1 MVAKESTKRKSSGS
15 GKDSYKDN
23 KKQKQDE
30 SDLSASALK
39 RQVRKERQAT
49 RRHAE
54 SVTEAKALWNKLR
67 MKTNTKEDTKKL
79 MKEVMELIRGKV
91 REIALQHDASRVV
104 QAAIQFGS
112 EEQRKEILLEICQ
125 TEGSLAEMA
134 KIQYAHFCC
143 LKFIKYCNRDDA
155 SIKMIVKVR
164 KRTKNKQ
171 TSPLNS
177 GVSRNYS
184 RQLWNWVVVVSYSV
198 SISCRVLI
206 NSDSHFVSFYLQ
218 SFKGEMPRLAVHGV
232 GARVVES
239 LFLNLPSKQ
248 TASLKQEFY
257 GPHFSL
263 FAQEQS
269 TVPTLESNL
278 KKAKTETQKKSA
290 IDFVQQIINKGMT
303 KSFYG
308 FTYFQQLFAEY
319 MDVADP
325 GEIRT
330 ISSTVADHSIHL
342 LSTRVG
348 TRVVAA
354 CASYGTPKDRKRICK
369 SLKGYTSSSLLHR
382 DAYLA
387 LLRLVQVTDDT
398 VSIQKSV
405 LNEVLTKKDSSEED
419 GESADGILEL
429 ATSDTGSKLFL
440 MLVVED
446 EESRMKYFDPYERS
460 ILDPIPTIKENGK
473 EVPTSKK
480 DPDTR
485 RKELLKHIKDALL
498 ETCTQNVEQL
508 LKSLP
513 GARVLK
519 EVYASTGSEPLA
531 NAVVDVCEGSIDIFE
546 DPVAHRSIKNLIL
559 VDVESDKPLF
569 SKLLVDRLGA
579 NISDIAE
586 SNRGAFVAGALLKVP
601 SVKATAKKT
610 FSSNKKGIEAKS
622 KQKGSTA
629 GYAALLKEIS

>member
-155 SIKMIVKVR
+155 SIKMIVK
-164 KRTKNKQ
+164 
-171 TSPLNS
+171 
-177 GVSRNYS
+177 
-184 RQLWNWVVVVSYSV
+184 
-198 SISCRVLI
+198 
-206 NSDSHFVSFYLQ
+206 

>member
-1 MVAKESTKRKSSGS
+1 MVAKESSKRKSSG
-15 GKDSYKDN
+15 GKDSYHN
-23 KKQKQDE
+23 KKQKNE
-30 SDLSASALK
+30 SAAKDGELSSSALK

-54 SVTEAKALWNKLR
+54 SVSEAKVLWNKLR
-67 MKTNTKEDTKKL
+67 VKTNTKEDTKKL
-79 MKEVMELIRGKV
+79 MVEVMELIRGKV

-112 EEQRKEILLEICQ
+112 DDQRKEILKEICQ

-143 LKFIKYCNRDDA
+143 LKFIKYCNRDEA
-155 SIKMIVKVR
+155 SVKMIVK
-164 KRTKNKQ
+164 
-171 TSPLNS
+171 
-177 GVSRNYS
+177 
-184 RQLWNWVVVVSYSV
+184 
-198 SISCRVLI
+198 
-206 NSDSHFVSFYLQ
+206 

-239 LFLNLPSKQ
+239 LFLNLTPKQ

-263 FAQEQS
+263 FAQELS
-269 TVPTLESNL
+269 SVPTLGSNL
-278 KKAKTETQKKSA
+278 EKAKTETQKKSA
-290 IDFVQQIINKGMT
+290 IDFVQGLINKGMT

-308 FTYFQQLFAEY
+308 FTYFQELFAEY
-319 MDVADP
+319 IDVAEP
-325 GEIRT
+325 SEIRT

-369 SLKGYTSSSLLHR
+369 SLKGYTSSSLQHR

-405 LNEVLTKKDSSEED
+405 LNEILTKPQDNDED
-419 GESADGILEL
+419 GEASDGILEL
-429 ATSDTGSKLFL
+429 ALSDTGSKLFL
-440 MLVVED
+440 MLLVQD
-446 EESRMKYFDPYERS
+446 EEKRMKYFDPYERS

-480 DPDTR
+480 DPETR
-485 RKELLKHIKDALL
+485 RKELLKHIKDALV
-498 ETCTQNVEQL
+498 ESCTNNVEEM

-513 GARVLK
+513 GARVIK
-519 EVYASTGSEPLA
+519 EVYALAPSETLA
-531 NAVVDVCEGSIDIFE
+531 NAIVDICEDSIDLFE

-559 VDVESDKPLF
+559 CDVESDKPLV
-569 SKLLVDRLGA
+569 SKLLVDRLGKRLL
-579 NISDIAE
+579 DVAE

-601 SVKATAKKT
+601 SVNDLVKKT
-610 FSSNKKGIEAKS
+610 FCSNKSKIEKNS
-622 KQKGSTA
+622 KKKGSTA
-629 GYAALLKEIS
+629 GYAALLKEISN

>member
-1 MVAKESTKRKSSGS
+1 MVAKESSKRKSSG
-15 GKDSYKDN
+15 GKDSYHN
-23 KKQKQDE
+23 KKQKNE
-30 SDLSASALK
+30 SAAKDGELSSSALK

-54 SVTEAKALWNKLR
+54 SVSEAKVLWNKLR
-67 MKTNTKEDTKKL
+67 VKTNTKEDTKKL
-79 MKEVMELIRGKV
+79 MVEVMELIRGKV

-112 EEQRKEILLEICQ
+112 DEQRKEILKEICQ

-143 LKFIKYCNRDDA
+143 LKFIKYCNRDEA
-155 SIKMIVKVR
+155 SVKMIVK
-164 KRTKNKQ
+164 
-171 TSPLNS
+171 
-177 GVSRNYS
+177 
-184 RQLWNWVVVVSYSV
+184 
-198 SISCRVLI
+198 
-206 NSDSHFVSFYLQ
+206 

-239 LFLNLPSKQ
+239 LFLNLTPKQ

-263 FAQEQS
+263 FAQELS
-269 TVPTLESNL
+269 SVPTLSSNL
-278 KKAKTETQKKSA
+278 EMAKTETQKKSA
-290 IDFVQQIINKGMT
+290 IDFVQGLINKGMT

-308 FTYFQQLFAEY
+308 FTYFQELFAEY
-319 MDVADP
+319 IDVAEP
-325 GEIRT
+325 SEIRT

-369 SLKGYTSSSLLHR
+369 SLKGYTSSSLQHR

-405 LNEVLTKKDSSEED
+405 LNEILTKPQDNDED
-419 GESADGILEL
+419 GEASDGILEL
-429 ATSDTGSKLFL
+429 ALSDTGSKLFL
-440 MLVVED
+440 MLLVQD
-446 EESRMKYFDPYERS
+446 EEKRMKYFDPYERS

-480 DPDTR
+480 DPETR
-485 RKELLKHIKDALL
+485 RKELLKHIKDALV
-498 ETCTQNVEQL
+498 ESCTNNVEEM

-513 GARVLK
+513 GARVIK
-519 EVYASTGSEPLA
+519 EVYALAPSETLA
-531 NAVVDVCEGSIDIFE
+531 NAIVDICEDSIDLFE

-559 VDVESDKPLF
+559 CDVESDKPLV
-569 SKLLVDRLGA
+569 SKLLVDRLGKRLL
-579 NISDIAE
+579 DVAE

-601 SVKATAKKT
+601 SVNDLVKKT
-610 FSSNKKGIEAKS
+610 FCSNKSKIEKNS
-622 KQKGSTA
+622 KKKGSTA
-629 GYAALLKEIS
+629 GYAALLKEISN

>member
-1 MVAKESTKRKSSGS
+1 MLAFC
-15 GKDSYKDN
+15 
-23 KKQKQDE
+23 
-30 SDLSASALK
+30 SASISRIVIVLF
-39 RQVRKERQAT
+39 
-49 RRHAE
+49 
-54 SVTEAKALWNKLR
+54 
-67 MKTNTKEDTKKL
+67 
-79 MKEVMELIRGKV
+79 LI
-91 REIALQHDASRVV
+91 L
-104 QAAIQFGS
+104 F
-112 EEQRKEILLEICQ
+112 
-125 TEGSLAEMA
+125 
-134 KIQYAHFCC
+134 
-143 LKFIKYCNRDDA
+143 KF
-155 SIKMIVKVR
+155 
-164 KRTKNKQ
+164 
-171 TSPLNS
+171 
-177 GVSRNYS
+177 
-184 RQLWNWVVVVSYSV
+184 
-198 SISCRVLI
+198 
-206 NSDSHFVSFYLQ
+206 FQ
-218 SFKGEMPRLAVHGV
+218 SFKGEMARLAVHGV

-239 LFLNLPSKQ
+239 LFLNLPPKQ

-269 TVPTLESNL
+269 SIPTLESNL
-278 KKAKTETQKKSA
+278 KNAKTETQKKSA
-290 IDFVQQIINKGMT
+290 IDFVHAIINKGMT

-319 MDVADP
+319 IDVAEP
-325 GEIRT
+325 SEIRNL
-330 ISSTVADHSIHL
+330 SSTVADHSIHL

-405 LNEVLTKKDSSEED
+405 LNEILTKPKESDED
-419 GESADGILEL
+419 GETPDGILEL

-440 MLVVED
+440 MLLVQD

-460 ILDPIPTIKENGK
+460 ILDPIATIKENGK
-473 EVPTSKK
+473 DVPTSKK
-480 DPDTR
+480 DPETR
-485 RKELLKHIKDALL
+485 RKELLKHVKDALL
-498 ETCTQNVEQL
+498 ETCVVNVEDL

-519 EVYASTGSEPLA
+519 EVYSSTASEKLA
-531 NAVVDVCEGSIDIFE
+531 NAIVDVCEESIEIFE

-559 VDVESDKPLF
+559 CDVDSDNPLV

-579 NISDIAE
+579 RLSDIAG
-586 SNRGAFVAGALLKVP
+586 SNRGAFVAGALFKV
-601 SVKATAKKT
+601 SGVKDTAKKT
-610 FSSNKKGIEAKS
+610 FSAKKKDIQTKS

-629 GYAALLKEIS
+629 GYAALLKEISN

>member
-1 MVAKESTKRKSSGS
+1 MVAKESSKRKSSG
-15 GKDSYKDN
+15 GKDSYHN
-23 KKQKQDE
+23 KKQKNE
-30 SDLSASALK
+30 SAAKDGELSSSALK

-54 SVTEAKALWNKLR
+54 SVSEAKVLWNKLR
-67 MKTNTKEDTKKL
+67 VKTNTKEDTKKL
-79 MKEVMELIRGKV
+79 MVEVMELIRGKV

-112 EEQRKEILLEICQ
+112 DDQRKEILKEICQ

-143 LKFIKYCNRDDA
+143 LKFIKYCNRDEA
-155 SIKMIVKVR
+155 SVKMIVK
-164 KRTKNKQ
+164 
-171 TSPLNS
+171 
-177 GVSRNYS
+177 
-184 RQLWNWVVVVSYSV
+184 
-198 SISCRVLI
+198 
-206 NSDSHFVSFYLQ
+206 

-239 LFLNLPSKQ
+239 LFLNLTPKQ

-263 FAQEQS
+263 FAQELS
-269 TVPTLESNL
+269 SVPTLASNL
-278 KKAKTETQKKSA
+278 EKAKTETQKKSA
-290 IDFVQQIINKGMT
+290 IDFVQGLINKGMT

-308 FTYFQQLFAEY
+308 FTYFQELFAEY
-319 MDVADP
+319 IDVAEP
-325 GEIRT
+325 SEIRT

-369 SLKGYTSSSLLHR
+369 SLKGYTSSSLQHR

-405 LNEVLTKKDSSEED
+405 LNEILTKPQDNDED
-419 GESADGILEL
+419 GEASDGILEL
-429 ATSDTGSKLFL
+429 ALSDTGSKLFL
-440 MLVVED
+440 MLLVQD
-446 EESRMKYFDPYERS
+446 EEKRMKYFDPYERS

-480 DPDTR
+480 DPETR
-485 RKELLKHIKDALL
+485 RKELLKHIKDALV
-498 ETCTQNVEQL
+498 ESCTNNVEEM

-513 GARVLK
+513 GARVIK
-519 EVYASTGSEPLA
+519 EVYALAPSETLA
-531 NAVVDVCEGSIDIFE
+531 NAIVDICEDSIDLFE

-559 VDVESDKPLF
+559 CDVESDKPLV
-569 SKLLVDRLGA
+569 SKLLVDRLGKRLL
-579 NISDIAE
+579 DVAE

-601 SVKATAKKT
+601 SVNDLVKKT
-610 FSSNKKGIEAKS
+610 FCSNKSKIEKNS
-622 KQKGSTA
+622 KKKGSTA
-629 GYAALLKEIS
+629 GYAALLKEISN